1 MEAMS
6 TLSTV
11 LFTEYRSRVL
21 GLLLLHPERSYYLR
35 EIARITATVPGTLK
49 REMDKLLEVGLLTI
63 KKVGNQNHY
72 QANPDCPIY
81 EDLANILRKT
91 SGLSDVLMNA
101 LLPLNENIHSAFVY
115 GSLASGKINNQSD
128 IDLMLIGEVSYAE
141 VVLLLHP
148 LQEQLGRE
156 INPKIFTAKEWHQ
169 LVKDNGA
176 FVHDVL
182 SKPKLFI
189 TGNEQQLHTNEV
201 THHATKLSRNQS

>member
-1 MEAMS
+1 MS
-6 TLSTV
+6 TLSSI

-35 EIARITATVPGTLK
+35 EIARLTATVPGTLK
-49 REMDKLLEVGLLTI
+49 REMDKLLEVGLLTV

-72 QANPDCPIY
+72 QANRECPIY
-81 EDLANILRKT
+81 EDLSNVLRKT
-91 SGLSDVLMNA
+91 SGLSDVLITA
-101 LLPLNENIHSAFVY
+101 LLPLSEKIQSAFVF
-115 GSLASGKINNQSD
+115 GSVASGKVNAKSD
-128 IDLMLIGEVSYAE
+128 IDLMLIGEVTYPE

-156 INPKIFTAKEWHQ
+156 INPKIYADKEWSK

-182 SKPKLFI
+182 RKQKLFI
-189 TGNEQQLHTNEV
+189 IGNEQQLQSNEAS
-201 THHATKLSRNQS
+201 HQFTKSSRNKS

>member
-1 MEAMS
+1 MS
-6 TLSTV
+6 TLSSI

-35 EIARITATVPGTLK
+35 EIARLTATVPGTLK
-49 REMDKLLEVGLLTI
+49 REMDKLLEVDLLTV

-72 QANPDCPIY
+72 QANRECPIY
-81 EDLANILRKT
+81 EDLSNVLRKT
-91 SGLSDVLMNA
+91 SGLSDVLITA
-101 LLPLNENIHSAFVY
+101 LLPLSEKIQSAFVF
-115 GSLASGKINNQSD
+115 GSVASGKVNAKSD
-128 IDLMLIGEVSYAE
+128 IDLMLIGEVTYPE

-156 INPKIFTAKEWHQ
+156 INPKIYADKEWSK

-182 SKPKLFI
+182 RKQKLFI
-189 TGNEQQLHTNEV
+189 IGNEQQLQSNEFS
-201 THHATKLSRNQS
+201 HQSTKPSRNQP

>member
-1 MEAMS
+1 ML
-6 TLSTV
+6 TLSSI

-35 EIARITATVPGTLK
+35 EIARLTATLPGTLK
-49 REMDKLLEVGLLTI
+49 REMDKLLEVGLLTV

-72 QANPDCPIY
+72 QANRECPIY
-81 EDLANILRKT
+81 EDLSNVLRKT
-91 SGLSDVLMNA
+91 SGLSDVLIAA
-101 LLPLNENIHSAFVY
+101 LLPLSEKLQSAFVF
-115 GSLASGKINNQSD
+115 GSVASGKVNAKSD
-128 IDLMLIGEVSYAE
+128 IDLMLIGDVSYAE
-141 VVLLLHP
+141 VVPLLHP

-156 INPKIFTAKEWHQ
+156 INPKIYADKEWSK

-189 TGNEQQLHTNEV
+189 IGDEQQLQSNE
-201 THHATKLSRNQS
+201 AMYYPSK

>member
-1 MEAMS
+1 MS
-6 TLSTV
+6 TLSSV

-35 EIARITATVPGTLK
+35 EIARLTATVPGTLK

-63 KKVGNQNHY
+63 QKVGNQNHY
-72 QANPDCPIY
+72 QANQECPIY
-81 EDLANILRKT
+81 VDLANVLRKT
-91 SGLSDVLMNA
+91 SGLSDVLITA
-101 LLPLNENIHSAFVY
+101 LLPLSEKIQSAFVF
-115 GSLASGKINNQSD
+115 GSVASGKVNAKSD
-128 IDLMLIGEVSYAE
+128 IDLMFIGGVSYAE

-156 INPKIFTAKEWHQ
+156 INPKVYAAKEWSR

-176 FVHDVL
+176 FIHDVL

-189 TGNEQQLHTNEV
+189 IGDEQQLHTNEASD
-201 THHATKLSRNQS
+201 HPTKSSRNQS

>member
-1 MEAMS
+1 MS
-6 TLSTV
+6 TLSSI

-35 EIARITATVPGTLK
+35 EIARLTATVPGTLK
-49 REMDKLLEVGLLTI
+49 REMDKLLEVDLLTV

-72 QANPDCPIY
+72 QANRECPIY
-81 EDLANILRKT
+81 EDLSNVLRKT
-91 SGLSDVLMNA
+91 SGLSDVLIAA
-101 LLPLNENIHSAFVY
+101 LLPLSEKIQSAFVF
-115 GSLASGKINNQSD
+115 GSVASGKVNAKSD
-128 IDLMLIGEVSYAE
+128 IDLMLIGEVTYPE

-156 INPKIFTAKEWHQ
+156 INPKIYADKEWSK

-182 SKPKLFI
+182 RKQKLFI
-189 TGNEQQLHTNEV
+189 IGNEQQLQSNEV
-201 THHATKLSRNQS
+201 PHQSTKPSRNQP

>member
-1 MEAMS
+1 MS
-6 TLSTV
+6 TLSSV

-35 EIARITATVPGTLK
+35 EIARLTATVPGTLK
-49 REMDKLLEVGLLTI
+49 REMDKLLEVDLLTV

-72 QANPDCPIY
+72 QANRECPIY
-81 EDLANILRKT
+81 EDLSNVLRKT
-91 SGLSDVLMNA
+91 SGLSDVLIAA
-101 LLPLNENIHSAFVY
+101 LLPLSEKIQSAFIF
-115 GSLASGKINNQSD
+115 GSVASGKVNAKSD
-128 IDLMLIGEVSYAE
+128 IDLMLIGEVTYAE

-156 INPKIFTAKEWHQ
+156 INPKIYADKEWSK

-182 SKPKLFI
+182 RKQKLFI
-189 TGNEQQLHTNEV
+189 IGNEQQLQSNEV
-201 THHATKLSRNQS
+201 SHQSTKPSRNQP